1 MPLFTKSRLYQ
12 QPNERAFVHCVYA
25 IGEVFDQA
33 REFELAKKY
42 YQKSKD
48 LGLCV
53 VADKVSDAKT
63 TLSMI
68 VNLGGALN
76 DPQLLSIAPKLL
88 KETGV

>member
-1 MPLFTKSRLYQ
+1 M
-12 QPNERAFVHCVYA
+12 YA

-33 REFELAKKY
+33 REFELAEKY

-76 DPQLLSIAPKLL
+76 DPQLLSIASKLL
-88 KETGV
+88 KETGVYEESSGAEKDLVKGLCHN